1 MNLLDQNN
9 PAGRARETR
18 ISGHP
23 IDGWRVEKIE
33 SLPRALDG
41 KLGWSVGLIRDE
53 DRPFREARVQSFST
67 VGLFDAWDQALELAK
82 SYERRPRA

>member
-1 MNLLDQNN
+1 MNLLDPTNR
-9 PAGRARETR
+9 PAASSESR
-18 ISGHP
+18 ISGYP